1 MSKDPEGWAFDFGCI
16 LHDNFNSDAV
26 ARIVVPFSAHGFRFA
41 GTARPK
47 TGFGM
52 ELLERLLFGSDSL
65 WGGGVA
71 HSVMILALVIALGIM
86 LGKVKVAGVSLGVTG
101 ILFVGIAFSY
111 FGMNIDEHLMHFLKE
126 FGLILFVYSIGLQV
140 GPGFFSS
147 FRKGGITL
155 NKLAVLVVALGVV
168 TTVALY
174 YVTGLPMTTMVGV
187 MSGAVTNTPGLGAAQ
202 QAFSDLHAGAD
213 APDIATGYALAYP
226 LGVIGAILTLLALR
240 YLLRIDVRQEEEA
253 AGLGTDVLK
262 DLTTRRISVEICN
275 PAVEG
280 KSISGIRRLALRDFV
295 VSRICRPG
303 EAPELA
309 DAATTLRCGD
319 RILLVAAPKD
329 AEALVALLGRE
340 VDAGPMMPDR
350 KMISRR
356 ILITKPELNGKTL
369 AELRIRSTSGVTITR
384 INRSGID
391 LVAAGNLQLQLG
403 DRVTVVGPE
412 LSVAHAERL
421 FGNSLKRLN
430 HPNLIPI
437 FIGIA
442 LGVVLGSI
450 SFWIPGVPQPVKL
463 GLAGGPLIVADR
475 PLRSV
480 LPAHHLYDDVGQ
492 PDAARSG
499 HFAFPCGRG
508 AGCRRGFRAYARRG
522 RICLDRLRSCNHD
535 RSAAAGGA
543 FRTFLLQTQLLYADR
558 RAFGRVD
565 QSAGTGLF
573 DRADHVRRTFGG
585 ICYGLS
591 AVDVPAGAGGPAF
604 DFDFRIT
611 QKGAAKQ
618 RPVTAITSHCIEI
631 SSRLRLFLIE

>member
-1 MSKDPEGWAFDFGCI
+1 
-16 LHDNFNSDAV
+16 
-26 ARIVVPFSAHGFRFA
+26 
-41 GTARPK
+41 
-47 TGFGM
+47 M
-52 ELLERLLFGSDSL
+52 ELLERLLFGSESL

-86 LGKVKVAGVSLGVTG
+86 LGKVKIAGVSLGVTG

-111 FGMNIDEHLMHFLKE
+111 FGMNIDEH
-126 FGLILFVYSIGLQV
+126 LILFVYSIGLQV

-463 GLAGGPLIVADR
+463 GLAGGPLIVAILIGR
-475 PLRSV
+475 YGPHYRLITYTTMSANLMLRE
-480 LPAHHLYDDVGQ
+480 VGISLFL
-492 PDAARSG
+492 AG
-499 HFAFPCGRG
+499 VGLG
-508 AGCRRGFRAYARRG
+508 AGEDFVPT
-522 RICLDRLRSCNHD
+522 LV
-535 RSAAAGGA
+535 AGGYVWIA
-543 FRTFLLQTQLLYADR
+543 YGAVITIVPLLLAGLFGRFYYKLNYYTLIGVLSGASTNPPALAYSTEQTTSDAPSVGYATVYPLSMFLRVLAAQLLILI
-558 RAFGRVD
+558 FG
-565 QSAGTGLF
+565 
-573 DRADHVRRTFGG
+573 
-585 ICYGLS
+585 
-591 AVDVPAGAGGPAF
+591 
-604 DFDFRIT
+604 
-611 QKGAAKQ
+611 
-618 RPVTAITSHCIEI
+618 
-631 SSRLRLFLIE
+631 

>member
-1 MSKDPEGWAFDFGCI
+1 
-16 LHDNFNSDAV
+16 
-26 ARIVVPFSAHGFRFA
+26 
-41 GTARPK
+41 
-47 TGFGM
+47 
-52 ELLERLLFGSDSL
+52 
-65 WGGGVA
+65 
-71 HSVMILALVIALGIM
+71 MILALVIALGIM
-86 LGKVKVAGVSLGVTG
+86 LGKVKIAGVSLGVTG

-187 MSGAVTNTPGLGAAQ
+187 MSGAVTNTPGLGVAQ

-340 VDAGPMMPDR
+340 VDVGPMMPDR

-463 GLAGGPLIVADR
+463 GLAGGPLIVAILIGR
-475 PLRSV
+475 YGPHYRLITYTTMSANLMLRE
-480 LPAHHLYDDVGQ
+480 VGISLFL
-492 PDAARSG
+492 AG
-499 HFAFPCGRG
+499 VGLG
-508 AGCRRGFRAYARRG
+508 AGEDFVPT
-522 RICLDRLRSCNHD
+522 LV
-535 RSAAAGGA
+535 AGGYVWIA
-543 FRTFLLQTQLLYADR
+543 YGAVITIVPLLLAGLFGRFYYKLNYYTLIGVLSGASTNPPALAYSTEQTTSDAPSVGYATVYPLSMFLRVLAAQLLILI
-558 RAFGRVD
+558 FG
-565 QSAGTGLF
+565 
-573 DRADHVRRTFGG
+573 
-585 ICYGLS
+585 
-591 AVDVPAGAGGPAF
+591 
-604 DFDFRIT
+604 
-611 QKGAAKQ
+611 
-618 RPVTAITSHCIEI
+618 
-631 SSRLRLFLIE
+631 